1 MRCAFLIIQS
11 IYLIKILVST
21 SQKNNHVSAKNADMW
36 LFFKQ
41 IDVSVGVYKHGVVG
55 VVHNKSKWRV

>member
-1 MRCAFLIIQS
+1 MWCAFFINYLVLIFVVN
-11 IYLIKILVST
+11 VS
-21 SQKNNHVSAKNADMW
+21 KNNHVSAKNADMW